1 MENRNLKI
9 KMRVVNIVFFLL
21 TFIYLSQK
29 IIFRNVSRSSE
40 VIIMFC
46 LSFIYLLFFKKGK
59 FIEKIFWI
67 IFMQAILI
75 STAFIS
81 IGIISLLLN
90 RSFIQIFYSSGI
102 LRSVSILFSKIFQGA
117 IFYYLIRKKFSF
129 KYSTNI
135 IFSFIT
141 SFTFLMTGL
150 IIYLFNE
157 ELQSNILL
165 NKPNFIIII
174 ILLITVIFEVHVLDI
189 FSRQVEN
196 ILVSEMK
203 LKELDNIKKHGE
215 ELYTIFEKIKGWQHD
230 WNNHLSVLL
239 FLTREKE
246 YDELEKYVEKISIK
260 LNDLKKNMSIIK
272 TKYVVLDAVINSKI
286 VLAKNLDIDIE
297 VKINL
302 PKKIP
307 VTDLEFCILLGNLL
321 DNSIEANSLEF
332 EKKWIKLEIGTFKDN
347 LFLNIENS
355 IHSPIVME
363 NGKYVTSKKESNHG
377 VGLIQIDNIVDKY
390 NGHIVRKVENKV
402 FITKILI
409 PMD

>member
-40 VIIMFC
+40 VTIMFC

-59 FIEKIFWI
+59 FIEKIFWV

-246 YDELEKYVEKISIK
+246 YDELEKYVEKLSIK

-332 EKKWIKLEIGTFKDN
+332 KKKWIKLEIGTFKDN

-390 NGHIVRKVENKV
+390 NGHIVRKVENKI

>member
-1 MENRNLKI
+1 
-9 KMRVVNIVFFLL
+9 
-21 TFIYLSQK
+21 
-29 IIFRNVSRSSE
+29 
-40 VIIMFC
+40 
-46 LSFIYLLFFKKGK
+46 
-59 FIEKIFWI
+59 
-67 IFMQAILI
+67 MQAILI

-90 RSFIQIFYSSGI
+90 RSFIQIFYCSGI